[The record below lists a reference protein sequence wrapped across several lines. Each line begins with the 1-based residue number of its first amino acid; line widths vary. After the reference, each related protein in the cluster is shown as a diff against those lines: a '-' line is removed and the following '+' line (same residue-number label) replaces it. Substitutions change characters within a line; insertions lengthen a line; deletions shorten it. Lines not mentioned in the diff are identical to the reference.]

1 MFGFI
6 LRGGKIDNGGV
17 RFKEAKIIHHH
28 PLIYFN
34 SIQKIQHSNSLS
46 PKKENEEKHTLS
58 IN

>member
-17 RFKEAKIIHHH
+17 RFKEAKIIPHH

-34 SIQKIQHSNSLS
+34 SILEIQHSNSFS
-46 PKKENEEKHTLS
+46 PKKKMKKNTHCL
-58 IN
+58 